1 LGQLARSLLN
11 AQQRSSEW
19 GVTNMTN
26 LKTSFGAS
34 VWAAMSA
41 ILLLAALEP
50 VSVAAD
56 PVQVAAAPA
65 AQAAA

>member
-1 LGQLARSLLN
+1 
-11 AQQRSSEW
+11 
-19 GVTNMTN
+19 VTNMTN

-34 VWAAMSA
+34 VWAAVSA

-56 PVQVAAAPA
+56 PVQVAAASA